1 MNKKTK
7 HFVTFYYPGALVG
20 ESCTREID
28 KRDPRKALDYKAS
41 KGSYGFCFYSVN
53 YVGLDDGEYK
63 SEKFEQTGTFFI
75 DGELLTLKQIKKNF
89 PGEYTLIANMEG
101 NRWKEIIKTNVGW
114 FLQFGKDDLIINR

>member
-28 KRDPRKALDYKAS
+28 KRDPRKALDYKVS

-53 YVGLDDGEYK
+53 YADLDDGEYK

-75 DGELLTLKQIKKNF
+75 YCSKCDDGATEEQCEMLSEKYGGERWIKQTV
-89 PGEYTLIANMEG
+89 E
-101 NRWKEIIKTNVGW
+101 
-114 FLQFGKDDLIINR
+114 